1 MKIEIRVKILKA
13 IADETRYEM
22 VRMLYQKVEI
32 PCQCFTEEFH
42 LSRPALSHHIRVL
55 KEAGLIKVRRE
66 GRNFYFSLNRQPI
79 ERSLSAF
86 LKFSRRSGV

>member
-13 IADETRYEM
+13 VADETRYQM
-22 VRMLYQKVEI
+22 VKMLFRQSEI
-32 PCQCFTEEFH
+32 PCQCFVEEFH

-55 KEAGLIKVRRE
+55 REAGLIKVRRE

-79 ERSLSAF
+79 ERCLIGLLKLSR
-86 LKFSRRSGV
+86 KGRV